1 MKEIQCPKCNA
12 LIQLDEAGG
21 CTHCH
26 YELTANDIVSSLFDD
41 EFFKRLALDEKHPL
55 REGYAYYFD
64 GNLKKAEPLFSSVD
78 KRDKTFIYAYFGR
91 MLCISDGFEISFAPF
106 EEPYQKMMQTILKQT
121 KNQPEAAWLS
131 FILNRY
137 LMKNKALYDEQLAK
151 IASLKQQQAAEIN
164 AKENELRSLELKKA
178 AKIQKKREQL
188 PALKWGVL
196 IGIWLLSAVLFTW
209 GFAAGKASYFTLIIA
224 VLVPYTYCLALI
236 PLISYANNEKKFYG
250 FSLLLLVLLY
260 PTYFAAMLI
269 GMLIINDSTLFSL
282 TIFQERLLIYA
293 VILGISSFIQFIVFI
308 LNENKLH
315 KKMVKYTPAN
325 SFDVSLDQSA
335 LTLCEAEALV
345 MDKWL
350 NFDKKEN
357 NYE

>member
-26 YELTANDIVSSLFDD
+26 YELTANDIVSRLFDD
-41 EFFKRLALDEKHPL
+41 EFFTRLALDEKHPL

-78 KRDKTFIYAYFGR
+78 MRDKAFIYAYFGR
-91 MLCISDGFEISFAPF
+91 MLCVSDGFEISFAPF
-106 EEPYQKMMQTILKQT
+106 EEPYQKMMQAVLKQT

-151 IASLKQQQAAEIN
+151 IAMLKQQQTAEIN

-196 IGIWLLSAVLFTW
+196 LGIWLLAAVLYTW
-209 GFAAGKASYFTLIIA
+209 GFVAGKASYFTLIIA
-224 VLVPYTYCLALI
+224 ILVPYTYCLALI

-269 GMLIINDSTLFSL
+269 GMLILNDSALFSL

-293 VILGISSFIQFIVFI
+293 VLLGISSFVQFIVFV
-308 LNENKLH
+308 LDENKLH

-325 SFDVSLDQSA
+325 SFNVSCDQSA

-357 NYE
+357 LL